1 MSKAVLY
8 NDENL
13 AVTII
18 DNVTEFKQE
27 DAENNLKNYEFYSD
41 NYGKI
46 DMKGSA
52 FSIAFFDDLIEIIEY
67 QDITDLL
74 SQALNKSQFISLSKD
89 DEIADL
95 KAKIETL
102 EGAILELIETVL

>member
-8 NDENL
+8 NDKNL
-13 AVTII
+13 VMFVVE
-18 DNVTEFKQE
+18 NVTSYKQE
-27 DAENNLKNYEFYSD
+27 TVEDNKLNYTIESNNV
-41 NYGKI
+41 GQV

-52 FSIAFFDDLIEIIEY
+52 FSIAFFDDLIEVEEY

-74 SQALNKSQFISLSKD
+74 PQALDKSQFISLSKD
-89 DEIADL
+89 DEIAEL